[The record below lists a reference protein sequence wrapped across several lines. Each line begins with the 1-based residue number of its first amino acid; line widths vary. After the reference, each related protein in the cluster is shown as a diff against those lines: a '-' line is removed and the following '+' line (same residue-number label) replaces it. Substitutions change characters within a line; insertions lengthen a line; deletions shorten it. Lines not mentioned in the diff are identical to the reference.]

1 MKKAHKKYSVT
12 ELYRVFNVSMSSYYY
27 KLMPP
32 NLIDINLITMINSF
46 SHESR
51 NSYGKRRI
59 QAELNGRGH
68 TIGLHKTAS
77 LMEKANIV
85 AIRPK
90 KKIITQTQGKSI
102 NTRPIY
108 SNVSFIL
115 KHTTRTG
122 WAISPISPLIK
133 AGVTWLAFSIYR
145 PKKLSVMPCHNHL
158 MLN

>member
-12 ELYRVFNVSMSSYYY
+12 ELCRVFNVSMSSYFY
-27 KLMPP
+27 KSVPP
-32 NLIDINLITMINSF
+32 NLIDINFITMIKSI

-90 KKIITQTQGKSI
+90 KKA
-102 NTRPIY
+102 
-108 SNVSFIL
+108 L
-115 KHTTRTG
+115 
-122 WAISPISPLIK
+122 L
-133 AGVTWLAFSIYR
+133 
-145 PKKLSVMPCHNHL
+145 PKLRERA
-158 MLN
+158 